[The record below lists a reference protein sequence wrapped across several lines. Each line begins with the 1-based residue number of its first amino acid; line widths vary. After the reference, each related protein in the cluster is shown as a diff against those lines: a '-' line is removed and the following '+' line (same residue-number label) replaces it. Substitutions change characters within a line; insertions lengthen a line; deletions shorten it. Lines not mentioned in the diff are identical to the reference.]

1 MEKKEV
7 KKIVVNAFLNF
18 LIKIIFLLTKIIC
31 SYIEFIYKYKI
42 LKIFI
47 LKL

>member
-7 KKIVVNAFLNF
+7 KKIVVNAFLDF
-18 LIKIIFLLTKIIC
+18 LIKNIFLLTKIIC
-31 SYIEFIYKYKI
+31 FYITFLYKYKI